1 MSVQHRNGGSSTVVM
16 EEPIGLQPARLKDRP
31 IVSPNPIT
39 TDTGRSLDDGENT
52 QDRNESLPS
61 PTTASA
67 EQPEAWNNPRINL
80 YRFPAILWGFAVAG
94 MNASLLGG

>member
-16 EEPIGLQPARLKDRP
+16 EEPIELHPAMLKDRP
-31 IVSPNPIT
+31 IVSPKPIT

-67 EQPEAWNNPRINL
+67 EQPETWNNPRINL
-80 YRFPAILWGFAVAG
+80 YRFPAILWAFAVMG
-94 MNASLLGG
+94 MNTLTP